1 MLQQSLLQVVADS
14 ARAATLLQPPRLQ
27 LIAHLGEPDS
37 ASGLARK
44 LGQPRQ
50 RINYHL
56 RELERDGFL
65 EFVEERRRGNCVERL
80 VRATAKSYVI
90 SPEVLGQ
97 VGNTPADFQDRFSSA
112 YLLALASRVIR
123 EVAGLR
129 SRAAATGKRLATM
142 TLETDVR
149 FARAQDRKAFTEEL
163 TREIGR
169 IVAKY
174 HDESAAGGRTFRV
187 VLGAYPSP
195 KAAEPAAPTADA
207 PEKH

>member
-1 MLQQSLLQVVADS
+1 MLEPAPLQVVADS
-14 ARAATLLQPPRLQ
+14 ARAATLLHPPRLQ
-27 LIAHLGEPDS
+27 LIAHLREPDS

-56 RELERDGFL
+56 RELERGGFL

-80 VRATAKSYVI
+80 VRATARSYVI

-97 VGNTPADFQDRFSSA
+97 VGTTPAEFQDRFSSA
-112 YLLALASRVIR
+112 YLLAAASRAIR
-123 EVAGLR
+123 DVAGLR
-129 SRAAATGKRLATM
+129 SKATAAGKRLATM

-174 HDESAAGGRTFRV
+174 HDQSAAGGRTFHLV
-187 VLGAYPSP
+187 IGAYPSP
-195 KAAEPAAPTADA
+195 KTTETTETTRDDA
-207 PEKH
+207 TR